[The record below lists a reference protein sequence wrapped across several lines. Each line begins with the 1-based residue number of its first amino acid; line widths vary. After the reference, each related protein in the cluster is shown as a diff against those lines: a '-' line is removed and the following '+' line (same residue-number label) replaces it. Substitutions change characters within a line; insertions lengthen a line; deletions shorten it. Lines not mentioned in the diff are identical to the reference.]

1 MASANRVIAR
11 LDIKNNR
18 LIKGVHLEG
27 WKDLGDPFEHAYRYY
42 REGIDEI
49 LYLDTV
55 ASLYNRDLVEKIL
68 EMTSKNIFIPIT
80 ACGGIRT
87 IDDAARL
94 LKAGADKVA
103 INSGAILRPELIT
116 ELANRFG
123 SQCVVVYIEAK
134 YLTENHWRVFYDA
147 AREPSNYFILEWIKQ
162 IEALGAGE
170 ILLTSIDREGTGKG
184 FDLELL
190 QQVSSSVSIPVIAS
204 GGFGKAEDFVSAV
217 KIGSVSAVAIAHALH
232 YQKIYIQTLKNTLLS
247 HGLSI
252 RKTTEWETV

>member
-80 ACGGIRT
+80 AGGGIRT

-103 INSGAILRPELIT
+103 INFSTIPPPT
-116 ELANRFG
+116 
-123 SQCVVVYIEAK
+123 
-134 YLTENHWRVFYDA
+134 FY
-147 AREPSNYFILEWIKQ
+147 
-162 IEALGAGE
+162 
-170 ILLTSIDREGTGKG
+170 
-184 FDLELL
+184 
-190 QQVSSSVSIPVIAS
+190 
-204 GGFGKAEDFVSAV
+204 
-217 KIGSVSAVAIAHALH
+217 
-232 YQKIYIQTLKNTLLS
+232 
-247 HGLSI
+247 
-252 RKTTEWETV
+252 